1 MQLTL
6 LTGEYP
12 PMQGGIADYT
22 AHLLDHLAPC
32 GIAATVLTSRRWQTA
47 QAASSSPSAHAIT
60 ASIPAWGWRCWPHI
74 WAYLKTHQPDLLHIQ
89 YQAAMYDLGGWV
101 NGLPWYLKRR
111 GCPVKIITT
120 FHDLRIPYLFPK
132 AGRLRWWS
140 VLGLARFSDGV
151 ICTNREDLQTLG
163 RHIRHL
169 GQSTVI
175 PLGNNIE
182 PQLPPDYDRQSWR
195 QRYQAEA
202 DTLLLAYFGF
212 LNASKGGE
220 ALVESVALLRQRGI
234 NARLLLIGGEVG
246 DADGSNQ
253 RQAEQIQALIA
264 AHGLA
269 EFVHR
274 TGYVGQQAVSAN
286 LMAADAVVLPYRD
299 GVSFRRTTLIAALR
313 HGCPI
318 VSTLPT
324 DLSLIP
330 EIRANQTML
339 LARPDEAESLAE
351 TISRL
356 VDNPTLRAKLS
367 DGARHLGDLFEWPH
381 IAQKTA
387 TFYQQILAKTGP
399 QSP

>member
-1 MQLTL
+1 
-6 LTGEYP
+6 
-12 PMQGGIADYT
+12 MQGGIADYT
-22 AHLLDHLAPC
+22 AHLIDHLSSFSSG
-32 GIAATVLTSRRWQTA
+32 GIASTVLTSRRWQTA
-47 QAASSSPSAHAIT
+47 QTASSRPPAHAIT
-60 ASIPAWGWRCWPHI
+60 ASIPNWGWRCWSHI
-74 WAYLKTHQPDLLHIQ
+74 ANYLKTNQPKLLHIQ

-101 NGLPWYLKRR
+101 NWLPWYLKRC
-111 GCPVKIITT
+111 GCPVKVITT
-120 FHDLRIPYLFPK
+120 FHDLRSPYLFPK

-151 ICTNREDLQTLG
+151 ICTNREDWQTLSQN
-163 RHIRHL
+163 IRHL
-169 GQSTVI
+169 NRHEVI
-175 PLGNNIE
+175 HLGNNIE
-182 PQLPPDYDRQSWR
+182 PQLPTRYQRQVWR

-220 ALVESVALLRQRGI
+220 ELVESVALLRQRGI
-234 NARLLLIGGEVG
+234 KARLLLIGGEVG
-246 DADGSNQ
+246 DADTTNQ
-253 RQAEQIQALIA
+253 HQAEQIQALIA

-274 TGYVGQQAVSAN
+274 TGYVDEQAVSAN

-318 VSTLPT
+318 VSTMPT

-330 EIRANQTML
+330 EIKPNQTML
-339 LARPDEAESLAE
+339 LARPHEAASLAE

-356 VDNPTLRAKLS
+356 VDNPTLRAQLS
-367 DGARHLGDLFEWPH
+367 DGARRLGDLFEWPH

-387 TFYQQILAKTGP
+387 AFY
-399 QSP
+399 SNFW